1 MPHFIVEYSRN
12 IESEL
17 DIPAL
22 LEIINETA
30 VETGV
35 FPLGGIRSRAVC
47 HQEYRIAD
55 GDPENAFVYF
65 TVRVG
70 RGREL
75 DVLQQACETIFAAI
89 TEFLQPL
96 YDTRAIS
103 IGFDVMELDTV
114 YSGKKNNIHE
124 KLAGRGER

>member
-1 MPHFIVEYSRN
+1 MEYSQN
-12 IESEL
+12 IEPVL
-17 DIPAL
+17 DVPAL
-22 LEIINETA
+22 LKIINETA

-70 RGREL
+70 RGREPA
-75 DVLQQACETIFAAI
+75 VLRQACETIFAAV
-89 TEFLQPL
+89 TGFLQPL
-96 YDTRAIS
+96 YDTRPLS

-124 KLAGRGER
+124 KLARRGKK